1 VKELVATQT
10 TVSQG
15 LREEMI
21 VGRKEGLDDLI
32 AAFARR
38 LHEENPNPERIG
50 CPKWAALTGVAADL
64 GPLGSDSILD
74 HVRECAACL
83 DELRDL
89 RKSGRR
95 S

>member
-50 CPKWAALTGVAADL
+50 CPKWAALTRVAADP